1 MQDALPDAR
10 DDFAPEPPA
19 RLPLAGRIV
28 GYLLLTIGLGAIIG
42 AAYDLAFNDRIRL
55 DLASI
60 LFAALGWRLLQ
71 RRKSAPGCAGML
83 ITLSLI
89 GSLLGIAVAMAIPL
103 LPQNSIRVNGTSTTS
118 LIPVVLVMV
127 VWSIVMLWA
136 LRVLKRPD
144 VKGYCNDDPR
154 KWHARQFRLEHLIV
168 ATGIVAFAIG
178 SSTLRSQLSAT
189 PFNSR
194 YTTQYVTATAPP
206 DQFIQYSMILTHPGT
221 ETRPIIHLCQV
232 IRSDKETVLQS
243 LSEENGSYFLEVDGE
258 RFPLSDTAQLHEV
271 RDGKLV
277 EIECDLTEADHAD
290 FLNTLDSREPNER
303 GVEALKRFVEER
315 AAGPAAE

>member
-1 MQDALPDAR
+1 MQDALPDAG
-10 DDFAPEPPA
+10 DDFAPELPA

-28 GYLLLTIGLGAIIG
+28 AYLLLTIGLGAIIG
-42 AAYDLAFNDRIRL
+42 AAYDAAFNDRL
-55 DLASI
+55 SFDLASI
-60 LFAALGWRLLQ
+60 LFAVLGWQLLQ
-71 RRKSAPGCAGML
+71 GKKSAPGCAGML
-83 ITLSLI
+83 IAFSLI
-89 GSLLGIAVAMAIPL
+89 GSFVGIAVAMAIPL

-118 LIPVVLVMV
+118 LIPVVLAMV

-243 LSEENGSYFLEVDGE
+243 LSEKSM
-258 RFPLSDTAQLHEV
+258 V
-271 RDGKLV
+271 RDFPYPIRRSCTKCATASWLRSNA
-277 EIECDLTEADHAD
+277 T
-290 FLNTLDSREPNER
+290 
-303 GVEALKRFVEER
+303 
-315 AAGPAAE
+315 